1 MFNELMEK
9 RMDLV
14 RNHFKWYDMSLVKIS
29 TFIFALLIAN
39 SFLMK
44 EPIEKSVPIVSSL
57 IVLFSKIIFGF
68 FVLIPTVK
76 LL

>member
-29 TFIFALLIAN
+29 SFIFALLIAKYWN
-39 SFLMK
+39 WILSAEWYWYVLLFLLT
-44 EPIEKSVPIVSSL
+44 L
-57 IVLFSKIIFGF
+57 IRF
-68 FVLIPTVK
+68 FY
-76 LL
+76 LLYKNRI